1 MKKKIPLLLILLLN
15 IFLVLSI
22 IYPFSIAAI
31 NLNNNHSIV
40 VNQGSRREKVIAL
53 TFDDGPHPRYTN
65 EILDLLKEYDV
76 KATFFVLGKL
86 AEAYP
91 DIIKR
96 QSEEGHEIGNHTY
109 SHINT
114 EKVTKEELIWEYEKT
129 QNIIAKLTNNRP
141 KLFRP
146 PYGSFNNNTIDI
158 IESND
163 SVIVLW
169 SAQQD
174 SKDWSNPEI
183 DKIVST
189 TLSNIKNG
197 DIILFHDYVYFNKSN
212 TVEALKKILPELK
225 NRGYRFVTVSE
236 LINMENLNL
245 GK

>member
-96 QSEEGHEIGNHTY
+96 QSEEGHEI
-109 SHINT
+109 
-114 EKVTKEELIWEYEKT
+114 
-129 QNIIAKLTNNRP
+129 
-141 KLFRP
+141 
-146 PYGSFNNNTIDI
+146 
-158 IESND
+158 
-163 SVIVLW
+163 
-169 SAQQD
+169 
-174 SKDWSNPEI
+174 
-183 DKIVST
+183 
-189 TLSNIKNG
+189 
-197 DIILFHDYVYFNKSN
+197 
-212 TVEALKKILPELK
+212 
-225 NRGYRFVTVSE
+225 
-236 LINMENLNL
+236 
-245 GK
+245 